1 MTKKVIREYL
11 QGFHHDLDG
20 ERVSYIAKQLDDLLT
35 MFGDT
40 LVFEWERDYYG
51 NISTVIMKERPETD
65 EEYNTRITNESVK
78 QDINKERELKLLAE
92 LKAKYEQE
100 HN

>member
-20 ERVSYIAKQLDDLLT
+20 ERVSYITRQLNDLLT

-51 NISTVIMKERPETD
+51 NVSTVIMKERLETD
-65 EEYNTRITNESVK
+65 EEYNTRIVNEAVK
-78 QDINKERELKLLAE
+78 QDINIERELKLLAE